1 MVHSFRVLV
10 LRDAESDRCGRRHEA
25 GGLRGQR
32 CDNCCFLCCAQLMRC
47 DEYLLENK
55 EKFLDFIKTKAEK
68 EYKTFPMVFL
78 EGKFIGGFM
87 ETKASID
94 INSDND

>member
-1 MVHSFRVLV
+1 MVSFVEPSSVGYTIYSKTGCTYCTKVKL
-10 LRDAESDRCGRRHEA
+10 L
-25 GGLRGQR
+25 
-32 CDNCCFLCCAQLMRC
+32 LMGFELPYTIVNC

-55 EKFLDFIKTKAEK
+55 EMFLDFIKTKAEK